1 MKQLADYFIHSR
13 QFYHLLLDADGNT
26 SSANHLFTEHF
37 GIDAGRNI
45 TLSVFPL
52 DSPAEAVHLLEVIR
66 QSLREPGVVRQVK
79 LHLQKRDGSLMDG
92 VWECSAFTSDN
103 GIPLLVQCIAYAGVE
118 QTGLRS
124 LTSRVAQDRSLERY
138 MALEHSAEGLW
149 MLVSDKPVSLDQP
162 ADAILQYWFEHSTL
176 VECNDNMARMYGFE
190 KAEELI
196 GVKLGAILDVHD
208 EEQFNGFRRFIENG
222 FTTTTL
228 ETREFDREGRVKYFQ
243 NRITGIVEDNKLMR
257 VWGTQ
262 QDITAQRVAEI
273 KLKESELFFRNL
285 FVNSLDG
292 IMITDEN
299 GTITFVSP
307 SVTPILGY
315 EADEVIGLNCFSFA
329 HPEDR
334 ELARLSFDAERMHQT
349 NVEFISLRVRKKS
362 GEWMWCIIRGHNL
375 FDNPTLKGMVVNF
388 YNDTVRKRTEKAL
401 QESESRFRYQ
411 ATILNNVTDLIA
423 TTDLERVVTSWNHM
437 MEQLTGIPESGAIGK
452 PFRYVVELDYSP
464 FTNEQVISIVSTHG
478 IWKGEV
484 SFTGIN
490 GERSYFLTTISLMRN
505 EAGKRIGLMA
515 VGKDITDR
523 KNVEQQLRESE
534 QFYRN
539 MIANSL
545 DGIVHTDPYGI
556 IRYSSPSNKN
566 LTGYEAE
573 ELLGRS
579 IFDFVHPDDIKNARL
594 AFDLEYKGEAT
605 VNYISLRLR
614 HASGIWVWCSI
625 RGHNQMNHPVFNAMI
640 IYFTDESKRKG
651 IEDKLRESEQRF
663 RSLFYNVQM
672 GVTMRDPAGKLI
684 MANKAAEKMLGVE
697 HKDLQ
702 YSFVNTD
709 TWNAVYED
717 GTPMPVDAHPVPVSI
732 RTGEPVRGVVM
743 GVHRKKFNDRVW
755 IMVNTEPVMNE
766 EGRLIYVIC
775 SFMDIT
781 EQKRLAQQ
789 LIDQEIQKQKQVTQ
803 ATIDAQEKERIE
815 IGKELHDNINQHLN
829 TTRLYLEVAREKAS
843 GDLLEMIQL
852 AHKNLSGIIHEIR
865 QLSQSLVPPTLG
877 DLGLAESVQDLCD
890 ALKRAHKFNIE
901 FNSRHFFEE
910 EIPENL
916 RLSLFRIIQEKI
928 SNIIRHADATH
939 ISIKLQT
946 DAEHIFLTITDNGK
960 GFDPRNVKAGLGLS
974 NIRTRTALFNGKME
988 IESAPGVGCTLS
1000 VIIPHH
1006 RESDGD

>member
-1 MKQLADYFIHSR
+1 MKQLAEYFRCSR
-13 QFYHLLLDADGNT
+13 QFYYLLIDADGNT
-26 SSANHLFTEHF
+26 NSANQLFSEHF
-37 GIDAGRNI
+37 GIEAGRNI

-52 DSPAEAVHLLEVIR
+52 VSPAEAVHLLEVIR
-66 QSLREPGVVRQVK
+66 QSLREPGVVRQVM
-79 LHLQKRDGSLMDG
+79 LHLQKRDGSMQAG
-92 VWECSAFTSDN
+92 VWECSAYTSDN
-103 GIPLLVQCIAYAGVE
+103 GIPLLVQCIASAGVE

-124 LTSRVAQDRSLERY
+124 MTSPVAPDRSRERY

-149 MLVSDKPVSLDQP
+149 MFVSDTPVALDQP
-162 ADAILQYWFEHSTL
+162 AEAVFQYWVEHSAL

-196 GVKLGAILDVHD
+196 GVKLGDLLDVND
-208 EEQFNGFRRFIENG
+208 AEQMKSFHRFIANK

-228 ETREFDREGRVKYFQ
+228 ESREFDREGKIKYFL
-243 NRITGIVEDNKLMR
+243 NRMTGIVEDNKLMR

-262 QDITAQRVAEI
+262 QDITAQRMAEI

-292 IMITDEN
+292 VMITDEN
-299 GTITFVSP
+299 GKITFISP

-315 EADEVIGLNCFSFA
+315 EAEEVIGENCFSFL

-334 ELARLSFDAERMHQT
+334 ELAQQSFITERMDKT
-349 NVEFISLRVRKKS
+349 NVEFISLRVKRKT
-362 GEWMWCIIRGHNL
+362 GEWMWCIIRGHDL
-375 FDNPTLKGMVVNF
+375 FDNPILKGMVVNF

-401 QESESRFRYQ
+401 QESESRFRRQ
-411 ATILNNVTDLIA
+411 ATILSNVTDLIA

-437 MEQLTGIPESGAIGK
+437 MEKLTGIPESDAIGK

-464 FTNEQVISIVSTHG
+464 FTNEQVISIVSSRG
-478 IWKGEV
+478 IWEGEV

-490 GERSYFLTTISLMRN
+490 GERNYFLTTISLMRD
-505 EAGKRIGLMA
+505 EQGKRFGLMA

-523 KNVEQQLRESE
+523 KKAEAKLQESE
-534 QFYRN
+534 IFYRN

-545 DGIVHTDPYGI
+545 DGIVMTNEKGLIHYC
-556 IRYSSPSNKN
+556 SPSIKN
-566 LTGYEAE
+566 LTGYDQAD
-573 ELLGRS
+573 LLGKE
-579 IFDFVHPDDIKNARL
+579 IFDFVHPDDKRSAML
-594 AFDLEYKGEAT
+594 AFDKEYHGEAT
-605 VNYISLRLR
+605 INYISLRLH
-614 HASGIWVWCSI
+614 HATGLWVWCTI
-625 RGHNQMNHPVFNAMI
+625 RGHNLMNHPVFNSMI
-640 IYFTDESKRKG
+640 IYFADDSKRKAV
-651 IEDKLRESEQRF
+651 ENKLRESEQRF
-663 RSLFYNVQM
+663 RSLFHNVQM
-672 GVTMRDPAGKLI
+672 GVTMREPSGRLI
-684 MANKAAEKMLGVE
+684 MANKAAEVMLGLTSEELNKTFDCAESWDVI
-697 HKDLQ
+697 
-702 YSFVNTD
+702 N
-709 TWNAVYED
+709 ED
-717 GTPMPVDAHPVPVSI
+717 GTPMPMAAHPVPLAACSCL
-732 RTGEPVRGVVM
+732 PVRGVVM
-743 GVHRKKFNDRVW
+743 GIWRGKSKDRVW
-755 IMVNTEPVMNE
+755 IMVNTEPIMNE
-766 EGRLIYVIC
+766 KGQVSYVIC

-829 TTRLYLEVAREKAS
+829 TTRLYLEVALEKAS
-843 GDLLEMIQL
+843 GEVLEMIQL
-852 AHKNLSGIIHEIR
+852 SHRNLSGIIHEIR

-890 ALKRAHKFNIE
+890 SLKRAHKFNIE
-901 FNSRHFFEE
+901 FNSRHFYEE
-910 EIPENL
+910 DIPDNL

-928 SNIIRHADATH
+928 SNIIRHAEATH
-939 ISIKLQT
+939 ISIRLQS
-946 DAEHIFLTITDNGK
+946 DAEHIFLTIKDNGQ

-988 IESAPGVGCTLS
+988 IESAPGEGCTLS